1 MILINY
7 SLFLIT
13 AAVLIYISYSDI
25 RYRKI
30 PNDFIIVLFF
40 LSVTQSLFVY
50 KDLQILI
57 PVLVLIIG
65 FVLSSMNLIGAGDV
79 KLATVLLFSLP
90 ESSNQL
96 FLILV
101 AMCGLPLAI
110 CLLIFNFVTK
120 KNIKTV
126 PYGVAIAAGY
136 LGTLTLL

>member
-1 MILINY
+1 MTLINY

-13 AAVLIYISYSDI
+13 VAVLIYISYSDV

-30 PNDFIIVLFF
+30 PNAFIIVLFF
-40 LSVTQSLFVY
+40 LSVTQSILVY
-50 KDLQILI
+50 KDLQILM
-57 PVLVLIIG
+57 PVIVLIIG
-65 FVLSSMNLIGAGDV
+65 FVLSSMHLIGAGDV

-90 ESSNQL
+90 ESSNQI

-101 AMCGLPLAI
+101 AMCGLPLVI
-110 CLLIFNFVTK
+110 SLLIFNFFTK